1 MLGLYIMIL
10 LRIYIIIQ
18 TRLGSFFNTFIQKEY
33 NKLINIESKDFHM
46 LIFQINASK
55 GNTKMQYNFYKH
67 STMVLIINGT
77 MTLIII
83 WHVSKGQT
91 LIIWIISEGS
101 CDTEGWINGCW
112 KFCLAITGIKLKA
125 FILNCNNF
133 SQHYKFYCTLSG

>member
-67 STMVLIINGT
+67 STM
-77 MTLIII
+77 TLIII
-83 WHVSKGQT
+83 
-91 LIIWIISEGS
+91 
-101 CDTEGWINGCW
+101 
-112 KFCLAITGIKLKA
+112 
-125 FILNCNNF
+125 
-133 SQHYKFYCTLSG
+133 

>member
-1 MLGLYIMIL
+1 MIL

-55 GNTKMQYNFYKH
+55 SNTKMRYNFYKH
-67 STMVLIINGT
+67 STMVLIINST

-83 WHVSKGQT
+83 
-91 LIIWIISEGS
+91 
-101 CDTEGWINGCW
+101 
-112 KFCLAITGIKLKA
+112 
-125 FILNCNNF
+125 
-133 SQHYKFYCTLSG
+133 